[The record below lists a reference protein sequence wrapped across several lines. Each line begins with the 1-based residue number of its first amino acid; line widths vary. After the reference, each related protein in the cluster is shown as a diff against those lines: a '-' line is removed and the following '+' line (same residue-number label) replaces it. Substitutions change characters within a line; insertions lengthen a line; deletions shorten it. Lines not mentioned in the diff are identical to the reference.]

1 MAWPDCETVSAAD
14 PPVKPAQRPPLLGM
28 PTLAPAPISIREG
41 AALGILTH
49 RKLLRVAAGIGIA
62 GAVACCAGI
71 SASRAGTNPTVTV
84 TTTQVGPLSTQ
95 LSTNSVWS
103 GEIDQYPGAVR
114 RFRALAAP
122 LVRIHVGDDGW
133 PVAMPEVRQ
142 DHWSFTALNVLV
154 NDVFAAGQQ
163 PLMNIKFTP
172 DWMWTCTRF
181 GAAGHVRDMTFQA
194 YAQYMARLVSYYNLG
209 SMTTETGTV
218 ITNPY
223 GTSHAITW
231 WEPWNE
237 PDLSDETPCSS
248 TQNGGAA
255 LTPSQYVTMWN
266 AVTSAMLAVD
276 PTLKFVGPAT
286 AGGQFGSGTGPNSD
300 YFTPL
305 ESAAVAPSALSF
317 HGYGYWSNA
326 VRDRA
331 LFNGDGSGYPDGGI
345 DDMQHTARLLQ
356 SAWPGTPIWIDEMN
370 VNADWGNDSHKRP
383 WGPLAAAWWG
393 TAFAKLAP
401 LHVEMLDTYDIE
413 DSPQFGLLSD
423 QTGKPRIAYWVV
435 KTLDAAFPPGST
447 QLSATSSSA
456 HIIAL
461 AAQRPDGKITVMVV
475 NRASASP
482 TSSSGVGAPATV
494 TVSLA
499 ALAPTDVRLTRIDS
513 STPISSGPVVVDRG
527 AVSKVTLRFPGYGL
541 DVLTITQ

>member
-1 MAWPDCETVSAAD
+1 MRTAAAICI
-14 PPVKPAQRPPLLGM
+14 VC
-28 PTLAPAPISIREG
+28 
-41 AALGILTH
+41 AA
-49 RKLLRVAAGIGIA
+49 
-62 GAVACCAGI
+62 ACFVGI
-71 SASRAGTNPTVTV
+71 SASRAGTGPTVTV
-84 TTTQVGPLSTQ
+84 TATQLGPLSTQ
-95 LSTNSVWS
+95 ISTNSVWS

-142 DHWSFTALNVLV
+142 NHWSFTALDVLV

-163 PLMNIKFTP
+163 PLMNIKFAP

-181 GAAGHVRDMTFQA
+181 GAAGHVRDTTFQT
-194 YAQYMARLVSYYNLG
+194 YAQYMARLVAYYNLG
-209 SMTTETGTV
+209 SMTTEAGTV
-218 ITNPY
+218 ITNPN
-223 GTSHAITW
+223 GTSHHITW

-237 PDLSDETPCSS
+237 PDLSNETPCSS
-248 TQNGGAA
+248 SQNGGEA

-286 AGGQFGSGTGPNSD
+286 AGGQFGSGARPNSE

-305 ESAAVAPSALSF
+305 EGAAVLPSALSF

-326 VRDRA
+326 VRDRV

-345 DDMQHTARLLQ
+345 DDMQHTARSLQ
-356 SAWPGTPIWIDEMN
+356 AAWPGTPIWIDEMN
-370 VNADWGNDSHKRP
+370 VNADWGNDPHRRP

-393 TAFAKLAP
+393 TAFAMLAP

-435 KTLDAAFPPGST
+435 KTLDAVFPTGST
-447 QLSATSSSA
+447 QLAATSSSRG
-456 HIIAL
+456 IVVL
-461 AAQRPDGKITVMVV
+461 AAQRPDGTISVLVA
-475 NRASASP
+475 NRASASAL
-482 TSSSGVGAPATV
+482 SSSGVGAPATV
-494 TVSLA
+494 TVSLG
-499 ALAPTDVRLTRIDS
+499 ALAPTDVRLTRIDA
-513 STPISSGPVVVDRG
+513 STSIASGPMVVDRG
-527 AVSKVTLRFPGYGL
+527 AASTVTLRFPGYGL